1 MAMMSRTR
9 DLLMEGFEGL
19 VREGSFKWAL
29 PRRGGDDDDDG
40 EDPDALAASGKRA
53 SVAGLSSKANAVVA
67 RCSR

>member
-1 MAMMSRTR
+1 MMSRTR

-29 PRRGGDDDDDG
+29 PRRGDDDG
-40 EDPDALAASGKRA
+40 GGGEDLDASPASGERV
-53 SVAGLSSKANAVVA
+53 SVPGLSPRANAVVA

>member
-19 VREGSFKWAL
+19 VRDGSFKWGL
-29 PRRGGDDDDDG
+29 PCRGDTAMDDGGGDDDS
-40 EDPDALAASGKRA
+40 L
-53 SVAGLSSKANAVVA
+53 SVQRSSIAGLSFKANAVVA

>member
-1 MAMMSRTR
+1 MMSRTR

-29 PRRGGDDDDDG
+29 PRRGGDG
-40 EDPDALAASGKRA
+40 EDPDASPASGKRA